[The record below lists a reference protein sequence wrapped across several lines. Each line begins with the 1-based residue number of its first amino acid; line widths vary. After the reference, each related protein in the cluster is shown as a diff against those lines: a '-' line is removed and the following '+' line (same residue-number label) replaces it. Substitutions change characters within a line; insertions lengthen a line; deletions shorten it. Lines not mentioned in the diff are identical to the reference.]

1 MPLLWLVKPIVA
13 KAFQSYKEIIMQN
26 LKNLVRSGKVSSVNS
41 EKCTCRVVFDDL
53 DNLVSAELFVLQPSC
68 MNNRFYNLPDVGD
81 SVLCLMAPNDE
92 HGAGFVLGSFF
103 TEKNPAP
110 AQSQEISQITFGDG
124 TTIKYNRESHEF
136 RIDCVGKIF
145 IQGKEIHLNDD

>member
-1 MPLLWLVKPIVA
+1 
-13 KAFQSYKEIIMQN
+13 MQN

-92 HGAGFVLGSFF
+92 HGTGFVLGSFYHQN
-103 TEKNPAP
+103 NPPP
-110 AQSQEISQITFGDG
+110 AQVQDTSMIQFGDG
-124 TTIKYNRESHEF
+124 TEIKYDRARHELS
-136 RIDCVGKIF
+136 INCVGNIKIN
-145 IQGKEIHLNDD
+145 GKEIHLNDD